1 MKIRTA
7 ASSVSSVADN
17 VSSSLSSSLGARAST
32 TKSRSGGVPF
42 RKALEKIARQKQ
54 AEKQEN
60 SEKAAQR
67 SSSSSR
73 EAVEENEVSAQDDA
87 AQADQETSVE
97 AASSSQEQD
106 AAQSADNNTVGQKR
120 ATRDVAQHAEAQDTA
135 PLKNKESKQAAK
147 ASIATIAGRVTAA
160 SLEAMLAAFLQNM
173 NETLGCSLPAVVTQ
187 QDTGTTSSAA
197 ALVNGASARLLVGV
211 LSTAQASVSS
221 VGSTTTARYAA
232 DPLSVLAKV
241 QQGVGLGAGVGS
253 TSAATAAGNA
263 ETPEAVLK
271 AAKEVQAL
279 ADNGKATVTVA
290 VGNSTLQ
297 RAQNKAKQFALSNA
311 VDKTALPYRA
321 EVSSI
326 TLGLQQATIDQT
338 ALAQAQK
345 TLSGASEQ
353 LASELAGLVRNEGWL
368 NQNAGLVGEYSED
381 SSQEEAGSQEN
392 TGDQLAA
399 NAQLS
404 ASNFSSLL
412 EAHSESAQGL
422 PTQQGKQDAQNLG
435 ASYGVTTTLYQP
447 SADDGTLSMMI
458 MMGESAP
465 VTVRVEN
472 SDGVTTGIILE
483 TGDPDIV
490 RHLSGN
496 KHELIEALGAAG
508 LDASTMKIDIVASTQ
523 NTDSS
528 FGHNQESGQQN
539 LASGGGD
546 TSGSLFGGMTDRG
559 AGQNNGGNAWRP
571 GSVFG
576 AHEVRE
582 TEATD
587 AGVQRSAWSRDGRV
601 INITA

>member
-17 VSSSLSSSLGARAST
+17 VSSSLISSLGARAST
-32 TKSRSGGVPF
+32 TKGTSGGASF
-42 RKALEKIARQKQ
+42 KKALEKIARQKQ
-54 AEKQEN
+54 AEKQAN

-67 SSSSSR
+67 SSSSSSD
-73 EAVEENEVSAQDDA
+73 AVEESEVSAQDDA
-87 AQADQETSVE
+87 VQADQETSVA

-106 AAQSADNNTVGQKR
+106 TAQSADNSVSNTVGQKR
-120 ATRDVAQHAEAQDTA
+120 ATRAVAQHAEAQDTA

-160 SLEAMLAAFLQNM
+160 SLEAMLAAFLQDM
-173 NETLGCSLPAVVTQ
+173 NETLGRSASVVATQ
-187 QDTGTTSSAA
+187 QGTGTASSAA
-197 ALVNGASARLLVGV
+197 ALVNGASAGL

-221 VGSTTTARYAA
+221 VGTTATVRYAA
-232 DPLSVLAKV
+232 DPLSVLAKI
-241 QQGVGLGAGVGS
+241 QQGVGS
-253 TSAATAAGNA
+253 TSAATTAGNA
-263 ETPEAVLK
+263 ETAEAVLK
-271 AAKEVQAL
+271 AAKEAEAL
-279 ADNGKATVTVA
+279 AGNGKATVTVA
-290 VGNSTLQ
+290 VGNATLQ
-297 RAQNKAKQFALSNA
+297 RAQNKAEQSALSNA
-311 VDKTALPYRA
+311 VDKTAVPYRA

-326 TLGLQQATIDQT
+326 TLGLQQATTDPT
-338 ALAQAQK
+338 APAQPQK

-353 LASELAGLVRNEGWL
+353 LASELPGLVRNEGRL
-368 NQNAGLVGEYSED
+368 NQNADSAGEYSED
-381 SSQEEAGSQEN
+381 SAQEEAGSQEN
-392 TGDQLAA
+392 TGGQLAA
-399 NAQLS
+399 NAQFS

-412 EAHSESAQGL
+412 EMHSEQTQAL
-422 PTQQGKQDAQNLG
+422 PTQQGAQDAQNLG
-435 ASYGVTTTLYQP
+435 ASYGVTTALSQP

-458 MMGESAP
+458 MMSDSTP
-465 VTVRVEN
+465 VTVRVKN

-483 TGDPDIV
+483 TGDPDVV

-496 KHELIEALGAAG
+496 KHELVEALGAAG
-508 LDASTMKIDIVASTQ
+508 LDACTMKIDVVASTQ

-546 TSGSLFGGMTDRG
+546 TSGSLFGGMADRG

-582 TEATD
+582 TEAS
-587 AGVQRSAWSRDGRV
+587 VQRSAWSRDGRV